1 MAAATAATV
10 TDETIQNVAKLLC
23 SDFDRVELWSFKAF
37 QVYADVF
44 HTIAEWR
51 AESSSLPLLLMKA
64 VEKALFRR
72 SAMGER
78 GAGAGAG
85 VGVGADDVS
94 PLIRRDVGSDAN
106 YDTIVVWENA
116 PLPTRDRAL
125 LRVYLEM
132 ALDLNYPIGIIG
144 NVTGI
149 RQNAVFSSALMD
161 DADDVT
167 TDLFLLVHRKDVP
180 RFMRPRSLQMGMR
193 FYDELICE
201 GKYFTA
207 TPTEST
213 SECPQTL
220 WDGPKN

>member
-1 MAAATAATV
+1 MAAATAAAV
-10 TDETIQNVAKLLC
+10 TDETIQRLAKLLC
-23 SDFDRVELWSFKAF
+23 ADFDRVELWSFKAF

-64 VEKALFRR
+64 VDKALFRR
-72 SAMGER
+72 SA
-78 GAGAGAG
+78 
-85 VGVGADDVS
+85 VGGSSAAACVS
-94 PLIRRDVGSDAN
+94 PLISHDVHSNDN
-106 YDTIVVWENA
+106 YTTIVVWENA

-132 ALDLNYPIGIIG
+132 ALDLQYPVGIIG

-149 RQNAVFSSALMD
+149 RQNAVVSSALMD
-161 DADDVT
+161 DTDDVT
-167 TDLFLLVHRKDVP
+167 TDLFLIVHNKDIP

-193 FYDELICE
+193 FYDELIYE

-207 TPTEST
+207 SPTGSS
-213 SECPQTL
+213 SECRETL
-220 WDGPKN
+220 WEGPKK